1 MATRDAEGTRR
12 RILAAATEDFARHG
26 IAGARVDRIA
36 ARAEV
41 SKAQIYAYFGDKLAL
56 FAAVFRRHAAVVV
69 DATPFTATELPGYAV
84 GLYDAALDRPDII
97 RLMAWAR
104 LEDVAPPLDDAAVA
118 GKLQAIADAQVQ
130 GAVRVD
136 VSPEDVLALVT
147 SIALTWSV
155 VGLSPVQPAGSPA
168 DHDRRRA
175 VLRHVIEHSLTI
187 QE

>member
-1 MATRDAEGTRR
+1 MSGP
-12 RILAAATEDFARHG
+12 
-26 IAGARVDRIA
+26 
-36 ARAEV
+36 
-41 SKAQIYAYFGDKLAL
+41 Q
-56 FAAVFRRHAAVVV
+56 
-69 DATPFTATELPGYAV
+69 PFTARLPNFQFSRV
-84 GLYDAALDRPDII
+84 IPKII
-97 RLMAWAR
+97 TN
-104 LEDVAPPLDDAAVA
+104 
-118 GKLQAIADAQVQ
+118 KIQAIADAQVQ

-175 VLRHVIEHSLTI
+175 VLRHVIERSLTI